1 MRGYSACMLQQWWND
16 LVRWFNSDGGQTVVT
31 SAIIPFVAIVVA
43 GVVAGL
49 IARSA
54 IKRLI
59 AQQDREHKAAAVAT
73 LIAAGR
79 RAATWSALSA
89 PEKDHV
95 EHQSTE
101 AEVRVR
107 LLPVLG
113 ASLAADWAA
122 HQLATMKKNSVSY
135 SFQAEQDLADFQD
148 GLLTWQSKPARAKKL
163 FALDLAA
170 WKYETPATPTEDE
183 QLAARQR
190 EWSTSQSRSS
200 ESLTPDSL
208 SSDRLSDSGNS
219 ATAVLPQSA
228 SK

>member
-1 MRGYSACMLQQWWND
+1 MLQQWWND
-16 LVRWFNSDGGQTVVT
+16 IVRWFESDGGQTVVT
-31 SAIIPFVAIVVA
+31 SAVIPFIAIVVG

-49 IARSA
+49 IARGA
-54 IKRLI
+54 VKRLI

-79 RAATWSALSA
+79 RAATWSTLSA

-95 EHQSTE
+95 EHQSSE

-113 ASLAADWAA
+113 ATLAADWAA
-122 HQLATMKKNSVSY
+122 HQLATMKKNSTNY

-163 FALDLAA
+163 FAQDLAA
-170 WKYETPATPTEDE
+170 WKYETPTTPTADE
-183 QLAARQR
+183 QLATKQR
-190 EWSTSQSRSS
+190 EWSASQPASTESGAHSTSA
-200 ESLTPDSL
+200 
-208 SSDRLSDSGNS
+208 
-219 ATAVLPQSA
+219 ATTVLPQATA

>member
-1 MRGYSACMLQQWWND
+1 MVQQWWND
-16 LVRWFNSDGGQTVVT
+16 IVRWFNSDGGQTVVT
-31 SAIIPFVAIVVA
+31 SAIIPFIAIVVG

-59 AQQDREHKAAAVAT
+59 AQQDREQKATAVAT

-79 RAATWSALSA
+79 RAATWSTLSA

-95 EHQSTE
+95 DHQSTE

-113 ASLAADWAA
+113 ATLAADWSA
-122 HQLATMKKNSVSY
+122 HQLATMKKNSTNY

-148 GLLTWQSKPARAKKL
+148 GLIAWQSKPARAKKL
-163 FALDLAA
+163 FAQDLAT
-170 WKYETPATPTEDE
+170 WKYETPAVPTADE
-183 QLAARQR
+183 QLATKQR
-190 EWSTSQSRSS
+190 EWSASQPPAS
-200 ESLTPDSL
+200 ESSA
-208 SSDRLSDSGNS
+208 NS
-219 ATAVLPQSA
+219 TTKVIPQPA